1 MLKSFKKVKVDFK
14 KLQDYLKSQKI
25 HNAAAITQQI
35 RDVIKDGGTIYDA
48 LEYLDSTESNAVQ
61 NYLKAN
67 TSDKLFERDDE
78 SSNGRNNRIFDIM
91 YAILTSEE
99 TADKMFNP
107 GSFNTQKRSAR
118 IITILKN
125 NPGKYTYK

>member
-1 MLKSFKKVKVDFK
+1 
-14 KLQDYLKSQKI
+14 
-25 HNAAAITQQI
+25 
-35 RDVIKDGGTIYDA
+35 
-48 LEYLDSTESNAVQ
+48 
-61 NYLKAN
+61 
-67 TSDKLFERDDE
+67 
-78 SSNGRNNRIFDIM
+78 M

-99 TADKMFNP
+99 AADKMFNP